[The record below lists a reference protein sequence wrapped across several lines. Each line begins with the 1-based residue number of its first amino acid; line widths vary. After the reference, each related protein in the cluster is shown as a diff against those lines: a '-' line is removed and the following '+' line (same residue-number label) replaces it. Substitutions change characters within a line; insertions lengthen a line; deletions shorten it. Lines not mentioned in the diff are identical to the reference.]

1 MGQRVG
7 GYDMGTW
14 DRGGGYDMG
23 MLGIMYLDLGCI
35 VTEAR
40 L

>member
-1 MGQRVG
+1 MGVMTWERGTGGG

-14 DRGGGYDMG
+14 DRGVGV
-23 MLGIMYLDLGCI
+23 
-35 VTEAR
+35 VTW